1 MIQSPRTLGRRPSQA
16 LAALVF
22 SAFVI
27 ALGYGTIL
35 PVLPLMVQQLLVAP
49 NPVDIARHTG
59 FLTAAFAVAPLAT
72 AFPWGRLSDRYGR
85 RPILV
90 LGLAGFAITF
100 AASMIPLS
108 LPFLYVTRLLNGGF
122 GAAVLPSAFAYMADT
137 EADEQRRARAF
148 GRISVASS
156 LGLLA
161 GPMIGGLAWQ
171 WFGTAPFDAMPNGAV
186 LLSFLVAGGAVVA
199 AATVAR
205 AIESGPPPWQKRDH
219 VESIVVAKSGEFR
232 LLGLA
237 AVLAGGL
244 GLFEVGLTLRSR
256 SLSITPTELGSMFA
270 MCMAVMLIAQGIVF
284 SRLLKPET
292 TRWLVAPAF
301 AVMAVGLALVLVAG
315 GSDGLLI
322 PTSIVAASGGLLAP
336 TLTYWI
342 SWITRRGHAAELG
355 LQSTVTSVGQA
366 LGSAGAGLLYESFDV
381 SVAFLAPAAVLA
393 IAAVAS
399 LQLPRQL
406 EIIRATPSTSG
417 GKSVAK

>member
-1 MIQSPRTLGRRPSQA
+1 
-16 LAALVF
+16 
-22 SAFVI
+22 
-27 ALGYGTIL
+27 
-35 PVLPLMVQQLLVAP
+35 
-49 NPVDIARHTG
+49 
-59 FLTAAFAVAPLAT
+59 
-72 AFPWGRLSDRYGR
+72 
-85 RPILV
+85 
-90 LGLAGFAITF
+90 
-100 AASMIPLS
+100 
-108 LPFLYVTRLLNGGF
+108 
-122 GAAVLPSAFAYMADT
+122 
-137 EADEQRRARAF
+137 
-148 GRISVASS
+148 
-156 LGLLA
+156 
-161 GPMIGGLAWQ
+161 
-171 WFGTAPFDAMPNGAV
+171 
-186 LLSFLVAGGAVVA
+186 
-199 AATVAR
+199 
-205 AIESGPPPWQKRDH
+205 
-219 VESIVVAKSGEFR
+219 
-232 LLGLA
+232 
-237 AVLAGGL
+237 
-244 GLFEVGLTLRSR
+244 
-256 SLSITPTELGSMFA
+256 MFA

>member
-1 MIQSPRTLGRRPSQA
+1 MIRLAKTLERRQSRA

-35 PVLPLMVQQLLVAP
+35 PVLPQMVQRLLSAP
-49 NPVDIARHTG
+49 NAVDIARHTG

-85 RPILV
+85 RPILI
-90 LGLAGFAITF
+90 LGLAGFAVTF
-100 AASMIPLS
+100 AATTIPLS
-108 LPFLYVTRLLNGGF
+108 LTFLYVMRLLNGGF
-122 GAAVLPSAFAYMADT
+122 SAAVLPSAFAFVADT

-171 WFGTAPFDAMPNGAV
+171 RLGTMPFDEMSNGAF

-205 AIESGPPPWQKRDH
+205 AIERGPPPRQKRDDL
-219 VESIVVAKSGEFR
+219 ESTAAAKSGELR
-232 LLGLA
+232 LLVLA
-237 AVLAGGL
+237 GVLAGGL

-284 SRLLKPET
+284 SRLVKPET
-292 TRWLVAPAF
+292 TRWLIAPAF
-301 AVMAVGLALVLVAG
+301 AVMAVGLAMVLLAG

-322 PTSIVAASGGLLAP
+322 PTSMVAASGGLLAP

-342 SWITRRGHAAELG
+342 SWIAKRGHAAELG
-355 LQSTVTSVGQA
+355 LQSTVTSMGQA

-406 EIIRATPSTSG
+406 ETTPAVARDPG
-417 GKSVAK
+417 GKSVAE

>member
-1 MIQSPRTLGRRPSQA
+1 MIRLARTLGRGPSRA
-16 LAALVF
+16 LAALSF

-35 PVLPLMVQQLLVAP
+35 PVLPLMVQRLLEVP
-49 NPVDIARHTG
+49 NPFNIARHTG
-59 FLTAAFAVAPLAT
+59 FLTAAFSVAPLAT

-90 LGLAGFAITF
+90 LCLAGFAVTF
-100 AASMIPLS
+100 AASTIPLN
-108 LPFLYVTRLLNGGF
+108 LAFLYIMRLLNGCF
-122 GAAVLPSAFAYMADT
+122 AAGVLPSALAFIADT

-148 GRISVASS
+148 GRIGVSSS

-161 GPMIGGLAWQ
+161 GPMIGGFAWQ
-171 WFGTAPFDAMPNGAV
+171 RFGTAALDAMPNGAI
-186 LLSFLVAGGAVVA
+186 LLSFLVAGGAALA

-205 AIESGPPPWQKRDH
+205 AIEGGPPPQQKRDD
-219 VESIVVAKSGEFR
+219 VESMAVAKSGEFH

-270 MCMAVMLIAQGIVF
+270 MCMGVMLIVQGFVF
-284 SRLLKPET
+284 SRLVKPET

-301 AVMAVGLALVLVAG
+301 AVMAVGLALVLVAD

-322 PTSIVAASGGLLAP
+322 PTSMVAASGGLLAP

-342 SWITRRGHAAELG
+342 SWVTGRGHAAELG

-366 LGSAGAGLLYESFDV
+366 LGSAGAGLLYESYDV
-381 SVAFLAPAAVLA
+381 SVAFLVPAIVLA
-393 IAAVAS
+393 MAALAS
-399 LQLPRQL
+399 LKLPRRL
-406 EIIRATPSTSG
+406 EATRARISS
-417 GKSVAK
+417 GKSVAE

>member
-1 MIQSPRTLGRRPSQA
+1 MRSTRTLGRRPSRA
-16 LAALVF
+16 LATLVF

-35 PVLPLMVQQLLVAP
+35 PVLPLMVQRLLAAP
-49 NPVDIARHTG
+49 NPANIARHTG

-100 AASMIPLS
+100 AATTIPLS
-108 LPFLYVTRLLNGGF
+108 LTFLYVMRLLNGGF
-122 GAAVLPSAFAYMADT
+122 AAAVLPSAFTFIADT

-161 GPMIGGLAWQ
+161 GPMVGGLAWQ
-171 WFGTAPFDAMPNGAV
+171 WLGTMPFDEMSNGAF
-186 LLSFLVAGGAVVA
+186 LLSFLVAGGAAVA

-205 AIESGPPPWQKRDH
+205 AIEGGPPPRQKRDH
-219 VESIVVAKSGEFR
+219 VESMAVAKSGEFL

-256 SLSITPTELGSMFA
+256 SLSITPTALGSMLA

-284 SRLLKPET
+284 SRLVKPET

-301 AVMAVGLALVLVAG
+301 AVMAVGLALTLVAG

-322 PTSIVAASGGLLAP
+322 PTSMVAASGGLLAP

-342 SWITRRGHAAELG
+342 SWITKRGHAAELG

-393 IAAVAS
+393 IAAIAS
-399 LQLPRQL
+399 LQLPRQV
-406 EIIRATPSTSG
+406 EITRPTSG
-417 GKSVAK
+417 PSSGKSVAG